1 MAEDPEYEVEE
12 IVDRGKKKPFP
23 GLEQCPFSC
32 ACTAMKKDYSVS
44 DTDNQ
49 WIPAKLTNCRTLIR
63 EFNKKKIMNN
73 VLTPPQSNSDGIV
86 ELFEDVGGGVAD
98 RRGGLGVDGGVN
110 GGVDGFRVDGGV
122 FGGLGCL
129 GEDVGVG
136 GDGGK
141 MYEEEEEQHISV
153 HDCHLK
159 GYFSNECPKRLV

>member
-1 MAEDPEYEVEE
+1 LYRNEE
-12 IVDRGKKKPFP
+12 GLLRGWYLIKFK
-23 GLEQCPFSC
+23 GYL
-32 ACTAMKKDYSVS
+32 

-49 WIPAKLTNCRTLIR
+49 WIHAKLTNCRTLIR

-86 ELFEDVGGGVAD
+86 ELFDDVGGGVAD
-98 RRGGLGVDGGVN
+98 RREGLGVDGGVN

-122 FGGLGCL
+122 FGGMGCL

-153 HDCHLK
+153 HDVTK
-159 GYFSNECPKRLV
+159 KN